1 MIFVTELFVSQ
12 TLKLI
17 ALEESSIKLLSK
29 NKRFT

>member
-1 MIFVTELFVSQ
+1 MIFAPELFVSQ

-17 ALEESSIKLLSK
+17 ALEESSTKLPSK